1 VAVTRDYG
9 DYGLRT
15 IVRLEVRPDRGCGA
29 SSPVVPAV
37 HRDVEAQTGSAAGL
51 ANSRDV
57 AFRKTEFCSS
67 LKWGTKGENVGTCI
81 EIIVRSRA
89 F

>member
-1 VAVTRDYG
+1 MDRLAEHEALRISSASTWGRNFG
-9 DYGLRT
+9 QLNGLS
-15 IVRLEVRPDRGCGA
+15 D
-29 SSPVVPAV
+29 SSPRDGDAQAQPPAQPIEMW
-37 HRDVEAQTGSAAGL
+37 HSD
-51 ANSRDV
+51 
-57 AFRKTEFCSS
+57 KTEFCSS